1 MSSLLL
7 SAWLT
12 LLQPTYL
19 LILYIVALHQWFSPP
34 GRLCPRLRSSHLSSL
49 LFNWYLSNESSP
61 ITLLRTWNPHSRVS
75 MHFPPLSLIHFL
87 KAFLSVPHTSYC
99 LLYITCL
106 LPLQR
111 MLHEDKCLYST
122 DGSCLEC
129 TWYRAAIQNTSFA
142 CLLQHIGSL
151 FQHACSR
158 LWQDLVPLPGIEPGP
173 PALGVQNL
181 NHWIIREVPV
191 HRCLNDWMRRLLV
204 SADRTHGQPC
214 KLSGL

>member
-1 MSSLLL
+1 ML
-7 SAWLT
+7 
-12 LLQPTYL
+12 
-19 LILYIVALHQWFSPP
+19 
-34 GRLCPRLRSSHLSSL
+34 
-49 LFNWYLSNESSP
+49 
-61 ITLLRTWNPHSRVS
+61 
-75 MHFPPLSLIHFL
+75 FL
-87 KAFLSVPHTSYC
+87 KASKLILKCSQDWKFLFGPPFPSSPFPKTRIW
-99 LLYITCL
+99 LYHSL
-106 LPLQR
+106 KLK
-111 MLHEDKCLYST
+111 LHEDKCLYST

-204 SADRTHGQPC
+204 SADRTRGQPC